1 MKTSAP
7 TLRRDQTHRVAS
19 ALLLFTIAFLVS
31 TNTLGAQGSST
42 RVESFALKPGGEVR
56 VENSR
61 GSTRV
66 DAWEG
71 RTVRVTAEKKAPT
84 ESALEAGELVL
95 MGMGNTVFIGCKQGS
110 SPARIDLTVYVP
122 RGSQLEVTGGAWPVD
137 VTGSLAGA
145 IVETTSGSIA
155 YRLPSLDDARITM
168 QSTQGVVKSTLALA
182 DSERDGAHLLRG
194 RIGEG
199 LAEIA
204 LNSQSGNIMLA
215 PGANSAAMAR
225 NVNKAGGT
233 NTSAAQPSSNS
244 RQSRASDFDRPP
256 LTSQQANDAGGD
268 PRNDPQD
275 DQGPADNANST
286 GDVAAQSNRRMP
298 RANNTAASGNGP
310 AVFAG
315 SDVADQST
323 SSSERGMLDRNRQS
337 KSSSSGNAGMRVR
350 ITPGAIPSSGNAGGS
365 VYDQPD
371 DQDADSDLNRSSQAS
386 GNQRRPSNRSSSGA
400 GTAVFA
406 GSGVSDDD
414 GYTSKRGPFEHER
427 KNKVMRGGDAGLRV
441 RIIPADQALGGSQS
455 SDNSIFPQP
464 DDPDDSEMSDEPTA
478 KTKGSSNKPSSQL
491 PRTNDYDQ
499 ANGTRNSRST
509 YDAQNGRRDTTGA
522 SEPDSADEIA
532 SANARNSAPPVLRR
546 DSPELSPDETTDPR
560 SAAGGGDAIVL
571 KSALVNLN
579 VSVTNRSGAS
589 FGNLKKEDFRVA
601 ENGEAQ
607 KVEFFA
613 PTTAPFNLVLLLD
626 LSGSIQDKLEV
637 IKAAAVRFLDVIEP
651 QDRVAVVTFTDQVR
665 VVSPLTA
672 NRNELKER
680 ILAIRRPQGGTAFY
694 EALWFSLVETL
705 RNSRGQ
711 RNAIVV
717 MTDGVDSSLD
727 RYNPAP
733 TRVSFN
739 QLARRLEESDTLVF
753 PIYLDTEYEEVFER
767 GNSTSEAYAIGRDQ
781 LDRIAEVS
789 GARLFKAEKA
799 SDLAGVYKQ
808 VAASIRTMYSV
819 GYYPTNLEKDG
830 TYRRVRVTV
839 NKPDAAVRT
848 RKGYYSR

>member
-7 TLRRDQTHRVAS
+7 TLRRDKTHRVAS
-19 ALLLFTIAFLVS
+19 ALLFAIAFLVS
-31 TNTLGAQGSST
+31 TNTIGAQGSST
-42 RVESFALKPGGEVR
+42 RVESFALPPGGEVR

-71 RTVRVTAEKKAPT
+71 QTVRVTAEKKAPT
-84 ESALEAGELVL
+84 AAALEAGELVL

-110 SPARIDLTVYVP
+110 SSARIDLTVYVP
-122 RGSQLEVTGGAWPVD
+122 RGSRLELTGGAWPVD

-155 YRLPSLDDARITM
+155 YRLPSLDDARIAM

-182 DSERDGAHLLRG
+182 DSQRDGTHRLQG

-204 LNSQSGNIMLA
+204 LNSQSGNITLA
-215 PGANSAAMAR
+215 PGANSAIAR
-225 NVNKAGGT
+225 RANNSAGNNMSTG
-233 NTSAAQPSSNS
+233 QPANNS
-244 RQSRASDFDRPP
+244 RQPRAADFDRPP
-256 LTSQQANDAGGD
+256 LATQAGGARQDQLNDA
-268 PRNDPQD
+268 QD
-275 DQGPADNANST
+275 SRVDST
-286 GDVAAQSNRRMP
+286 E
-298 RANNTAASGNGP
+298 TAAPQSSRQRAGNNAGSGNGT

-323 SSSERGMLDRNRQS
+323 SSSEAGKFERSRQS
-337 KSSSSGNAGMRVR
+337 KTSSSGNSGMRVR
-350 ITPGAIPSSGNAGGS
+350 ITPGAIPSSGNATGS
-365 VYDQPD
+365 VEPG
-371 DQDADSDLNRSSQAS
+371 DQDDDPEPNAS
-386 GNQRRPSNRSSSGA
+386 TQPAPAQKRPSNRASSGG

-414 GYTSKRGPFEHER
+414 GFTAKSGPLERER

-441 RIIPADQALGGSQS
+441 RIIPADQPLGASQS
-455 SDNSIFPQP
+455 SNSSIFPESDR
-464 DDPDDSEMSDEPTA
+464 DDPDLSDEPPA
-478 KTKGSSNKPSSQL
+478 NPKRSQNKTGSQL

-499 ANGTRNSRST
+499 VTGSGNSRPA
-509 YDAQNGRRDTTGA
+509 YDSQSGRRDSGGA
-522 SEPDSADEIA
+522 TEADYSDEIA
-532 SANARNSAPPVLRR
+532 SAGPRGSARPVLRR
-546 DSPELSPDETTDPR
+546 ESPELSSEETTDPR
-560 SAAGGGDAIVL
+560 AATSDGDAIVL

-579 VSVTNRSGAS
+579 VSVTNRSGAA
-589 FGNLKKEDFRVA
+589 FGNLKKEDFHVA

-651 QDRVAVVTFTDQVR
+651 QDRVAVVTFTDQIR

-694 EALWFSLVETL
+694 EALWFSLVDTL
-705 RNSRGQ
+705 RDSRGQ

-739 QLARRLEESDTLVF
+739 QLAHRLEESDTLVF

-789 GARLFKAEKA
+789 GARLFRAEKA

-808 VAASIRTMYSV
+808 VAAAIRTMYSV
-819 GYYPTNLEKDG
+819 GYYPSNLEKDG

-839 NKPDAAVRT
+839 DKPDAAVRT
-848 RKGYYSR
+848 RKGYYAK

>member
-1 MKTSAP
+1 
-7 TLRRDQTHRVAS
+7 
-19 ALLLFTIAFLVS
+19 
-31 TNTLGAQGSST
+31 
-42 RVESFALKPGGEVR
+42 
-56 VENSR
+56 
-61 GSTRV
+61 
-66 DAWEG
+66 
-71 RTVRVTAEKKAPT
+71 
-84 ESALEAGELVL
+84 
-95 MGMGNTVFIGCKQGS
+95 
-110 SPARIDLTVYVP
+110 
-122 RGSQLEVTGGAWPVD
+122 
-137 VTGSLAGA
+137 
-145 IVETTSGSIA
+145 
-155 YRLPSLDDARITM
+155 
-168 QSTQGVVKSTLALA
+168 
-182 DSERDGAHLLRG
+182 
-194 RIGEG
+194 
-199 LAEIA
+199 
-204 LNSQSGNIMLA
+204 
-215 PGANSAAMAR
+215 PGANSAIAR
-225 NVNKAGGT
+225 RANNSAGT
-233 NTSAAQPSSNS
+233 NASTAQPSNNS
-244 RQSRASDFDRPP
+244 KQPGAADFDRPP
-256 LTSQQANDAGGD
+256 LASQQTADAGAD
-268 PRNDPQD
+268 QRNAQRDGVD
-275 DQGPADNANST
+275 SAET
-286 GDVAAQSNRRMP
+286 VATQSNRQVP
-298 RANNTAASGNGP
+298 RASNNARTANGS

-323 SSSERGMLDRNRQS
+323 SSSEMGKFERSRQS
-337 KSSSSGNAGMRVR
+337 KSSNSGNSGMRVR
-350 ITPGAIPSSGNAGGS
+350 ITPGAIPSSGNASGS
-365 VYDQPD
+365 AYDQPG
-371 DQDADSDLNRSSQAS
+371 DQDDDPDLNTTSQPA
-386 GNQRRPSNRSSSGA
+386 GAQTRPSNRASSGG

-414 GYTSKRGPFEHER
+414 GLTAKSGPLERER
-427 KNKVMRGGDAGLRV
+427 KSKVMRGGDAGLRV

-455 SDNSIFPQP
+455 SDSSIFPQSDR
-464 DDPDDSEMSDEPTA
+464 DDPDMNDEPA
-478 KTKGSSNKPSSQL
+478 ANPKGSRNKSGSQL
-491 PRTNDYDQ
+491 PRTNDYDR
-499 ANGTRNSRST
+499 ASGSANSRAT
-509 YDAQNGRRDTTGA
+509 YDPQNGRQDTREA
-522 SEPDSADEIA
+522 SEPDYSDEIA
-532 SANARNSAPPVLRR
+532 ASNPRRPPVLLRE
-546 DSPELSPDETTDPR
+546 SPELSTEETTDPR
-560 SAAGGGDAIVL
+560 EATGGDAIVL
-571 KSALVNLN
+571 KSSLVNLN
-579 VSVTNRSGAS
+579 VSVTNRSGAA
-589 FGNLKKEDFRVA
+589 FGNLKKEDFHVA

-694 EALWFSLVETL
+694 EALWFSLVDTL

-789 GARLFKAEKA
+789 GARLFRAEKP

-808 VAASIRTMYSV
+808 VAAAIRTMYSV

-839 NKPDAAVRT
+839 DKPDAAVRT
-848 RKGYYSR
+848 RKGYYAK